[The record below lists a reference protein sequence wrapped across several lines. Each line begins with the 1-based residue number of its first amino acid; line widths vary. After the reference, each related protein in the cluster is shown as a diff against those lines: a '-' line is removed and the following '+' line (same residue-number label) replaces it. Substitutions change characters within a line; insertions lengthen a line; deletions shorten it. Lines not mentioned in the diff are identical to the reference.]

1 MSFVEFAVGGGA
13 DVIKENVDV
22 VVSEPIMT
30 VEGED
35 AETEDEAEE
44 KDEERT
50 AEEAVEEAGDGAGAE
65 AAPHEDT
72 AGSSQE
78 EEAAVL
84 TTEEKEAL
92 PEGNANDSEVNE
104 KDSGNSVA
112 SEGHASESET

>member
-22 VVSEPIMT
+22 EPIMT

-35 AETEDEAEE
+35 SETKNEAEE
-44 KDEERT
+44 KDE
-50 AEEAVEEAGDGAGAE
+50 EEAVEEAGDGAGAE

>member
-44 KDEERT
+44 KDEE
-50 AEEAVEEAGDGAGAE
+50 EAVEEAGDGAGAE

-78 EEAAVL
+78 EEAAV